1 MNARSERLLTGDRRL
16 CNTIQRLKSPAGYPS
31 NAGRYQAWIGPFNF
45 SFTPR
50 GGYYMA
56 KLRVVSAD
64 SHMMEPADLW
74 ETRLDK
80 KFRERAPKVVK
91 NSDKPGLV
99 FVAEGIRPFPV
110 AGGFGA
116 GRSGEELKDHL
127 TKGYE

>member
-1 MNARSERLLTGDRRL
+1 MCFELTARMDCSFPAWPSGHERQRRMNARSGHLLTGDRRL
-16 CNTIQRLKSPAGYPS
+16 CNTIQRLTSPAGYPS

-56 KLRVVSAD
+56 KFCVLSATPQ
-64 SHMMEPADLW
+64 MREPADLW

-91 NSDKPGLV
+91 NSD
-99 FVAEGIRPFPV
+99 
-110 AGGFGA
+110 
-116 GRSGEELKDHL
+116 
-127 TKGYE
+127 